1 MMEAALKYEESLTLE
16 DRILLSGMHIECGV
30 DRVMGWNEAAGTQVE
45 PKGEGGS
52 KR

>member
-30 DRVMGWNEAAGTQVE
+30 DRVMGWSEAKRIGPMKT
-45 PKGEGGS
+45 EGAAEE
-52 KR
+52 